1 MPPAT
6 LSGMDLP
13 PAPPPRPDAVPV
25 ESPFEERRSS
35 GRRGVLIAAIA
46 LLAVGAIAL
55 VAFLSGS
62 GDGFPDEALGY
73 ERMHDAQADRV
84 ESAMEA
90 IRIGEIEISTAL
102 YGEDGDPRLLAATYE
117 NFPEIADAG
126 SIIQGAAAGAEST
139 GGTVDEST
147 LQTSTGDGYTY
158 ACMRGGGTGF
168 LIPGGPPQEGVLCV
182 FEGEVV
188 GIIVT
193 TRTTEPIAGLADVRA
208 FVEAY
213 ETG

>member
-13 PAPPPRPDAVPV
+13 PAPPQRPDAVPIQG
-25 ESPFEERRSS
+25 PFEERPSS

-46 LLAVGAIAL
+46 LLALGAVAL
-55 VAFLSGS
+55 VAFLAGS

-73 ERMHDAQADRV
+73 ERMHDVQADRV

-90 IRIGEIEISTAL
+90 IRIGDIEISTAL
-102 YGEDGDPRLLAATYE
+102 YGADGEPHLLAATYE
-117 NFPEIADAG
+117 NYPQIADAG

-139 GGTVDEST
+139 GGTVDESS
-147 LQTSTGDGYTY
+147 LQTSAGDGYTY
-158 ACMRGGGTGF
+158 ACMRGGGPGF
-168 LIPGGPPQEGVLCV
+168 LVPGGPPQQGVLCV

-188 GIIVT
+188 GLVVT

-213 ETG
+213 EAG